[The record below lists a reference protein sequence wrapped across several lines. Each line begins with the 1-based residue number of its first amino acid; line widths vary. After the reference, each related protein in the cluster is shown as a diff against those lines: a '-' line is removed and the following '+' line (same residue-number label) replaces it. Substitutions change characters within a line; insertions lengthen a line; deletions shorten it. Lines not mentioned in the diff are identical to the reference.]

1 MMLTTCLAGL
11 LISCLCESVI
21 GYRPRDILAL
31 MLAGLAGVT
40 VYAQVWSLFSGVGL
54 LADVC
59 LLVCLVLMSL
69 YYRREVSGLLKD
81 ILTDL
86 SSDHL
91 SMIVS
96 FILIIVMA
104 FGASHGLMHYDTGL
118 YHAQAIRWIEEYGL
132 VPGLA
137 NLHTRLGYNS
147 SAFCLNALYSFA
159 FTGQSYHVTGA
170 FCALLLAWECVYKPV
185 RERGGLLSISGVSRI
200 MGIYYLLMIFDEMV
214 SPASDYYMVCLGFI
228 LIIRWIEALGSSGND
243 GDKSAVADMDI
254 PRMCMLAV
262 MMGFILTV
270 KLSGAVFVLLAI
282 LPGYM
287 LLREHRSREFMFCV
301 AAGVVTV
308 IPYLARNVMLSGWL
322 LYPSTAVG
330 IFDTGWR
337 VPRDIASYDYKEIQV
352 YGRGYTDVS
361 RFDEGITEWFG
372 DWFSGMSSTD
382 RLLIAAAIV
391 GVVYFVIKCMYYVC
405 RRLKARE
412 GLNLPREMYTEAV
425 LCAGFVFWLLTSPLM
440 RYGCLYVYLFDAVIW
455 GGMLCRMG
463 IRSNTIRFAFYA
475 ALIILGMYK
484 SIMFAAE
491 TARAYRPDT
500 WIRQQ
505 DYDGFDVHSYT
516 ISGDGTAVTV
526 YAPDEGDCTGYDPFP
541 SSPWEMSDTVTLRGS
556 DIRDGFKPIE

>member
-31 MLAGLAGVT
+31 ILAGLAGVT

-54 LADVC
+54 YADIC
-59 LLVCLVLMSL
+59 LLVILVLAAL
-69 YYRREVSGLLKD
+69 YYRDQVSGLLKD
-81 ILTDL
+81 MLSDL

-104 FGASHGLMHYDTGL
+104 YGASHGLMHYDTGL

-147 SAFCLNALYSFA
+147 SAFSLNALYSFA
-159 FTGQSYHVTGA
+159 CTGQSYHVTGG
-170 FCALLLAWECVYKPV
+170 FCALLLAWECVIKPV
-185 RERGGLLSISGVSRI
+185 RDRGGLLSIAGISRI

-228 LIIRWIEALGSSGND
+228 IVIRWIDSLSMSGD
-243 GDKSAVADMDI
+243 DADKSEAGDMDV
-254 PRMCMLAV
+254 PRMCMLSV
-262 MMGFILTV
+262 MTAFLLTV

-282 LPGYM
+282 LPGYL
-287 LLREHRSREFMFCV
+287 LLRDHRSREFAFCV
-301 AAGVVTV
+301 ASGSVCV
-308 IPYLARNVMLSGWL
+308 IPYLARNVMLSGWI

-330 IFDTGWR
+330 IFDTDWR

-352 YGRGYTDVS
+352 YGRGYTDVA
-361 RFDEGITEWFG
+361 RFGERITAWFG
-372 DWFSGMSSTD
+372 DWFSQQASTD
-382 RLLIAAAIV
+382 RMLIAAAIV
-391 GVVYFVIKCMYYVC
+391 GAVYFVVKCLYYVC
-405 RRLKARE
+405 RRFMQRD

-440 RYGCLYVYLFDAVIW
+440 RYGCLYVYLFDAVLW
-455 GGMLCRMG
+455 GGMLTRAG
-463 IRSNTIRFAFYA
+463 TRSNTIRFAFYA
-475 ALIILGMYK
+475 ALVLLCMYK
-484 SIMFAAE
+484 GIMFAAE

-505 DYDGFDVHSYT
+505 DYDRFDVHSYV
-516 ISGDGTAVTV
+516 ISGDGNSVTV
-526 YAPDEGDCTGYDPFP
+526 YAPDEGDCAGYDPFP
-541 SSPWEMSDTVTLRGS
+541 SSPWEMSDTVKMRGS
-556 DIRDGFKPIE
+556 DIRDGFRPAE